1 MNANVSHTDPAQS
14 GHCAMRARSLAPI
27 LPRLGMADMLTCAT
41 TLFGLCR
48 RRDVSYGLEGRL
60 HCEFAICAFAYS
72 VERALRNT
80 VLTMAMCRLLRLA
93 TMRYRNGTGAGA
105 GAGAESV
112 GIHQGN
118 SYSCTARSRVLE
130 LVLHS

>member
-1 MNANVSHTDPAQS
+1 MNANVYHTDPAQS

-60 HCEFAICAFAYS
+60 HCDLRIRFS

>member
-1 MNANVSHTDPAQS
+1 
-14 GHCAMRARSLAPI
+14 MRARSLAPI

-60 HCEFAICAFAYS
+60 HCDLRIRFS

-80 VLTMAMCRLLRLA
+80 VLTALWPCAGSSVWRPCA
-93 TMRYRNGTGAGA
+93 TEM
-105 GAGAESV
+105 V
-112 GIHQGN
+112 P
-118 SYSCTARSRVLE
+118 VPV
-130 LVLHS
+130 LVLVPNR